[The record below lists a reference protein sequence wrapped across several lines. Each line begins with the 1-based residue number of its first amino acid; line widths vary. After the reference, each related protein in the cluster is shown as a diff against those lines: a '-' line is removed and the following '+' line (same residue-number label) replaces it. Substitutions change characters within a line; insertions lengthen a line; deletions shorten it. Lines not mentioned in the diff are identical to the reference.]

1 MPDPAP
7 PAIRVIVAEDQTI
20 VREGLVRLL
29 GDAPDVMVVGDAANG
44 RDALGLIRQ
53 VRPTVALLDIRMPI
67 LDGLEVTRLAH
78 AEIPE
83 VAILILTFFE
93 DPELFFEAIRAG
105 AAGYLLK
112 TVGKDELL
120 RAVRALAAGEVYLH
134 PRVARQLVD
143 RVRAEEDASP
153 SPVTSYALLTDRERE
168 VLRGIAEGLSN
179 RAIAS
184 KLYLSPS
191 TVQTHRAHL
200 LAKLG
205 LSSTADLV
213 RFAVRI
219 GLVDP

>member
-1 MPDPAP
+1 MSDPATP
-7 PAIRVIVAEDQTI
+7 PIRVIVAEDQTI

-29 GDAPDVMVVGDAANG
+29 GDAPDVVVVGDAADG
-44 RDALGLIRQ
+44 REALGLIRQ
-53 VRPTVALLDIRMPI
+53 IRPTVALLDIRMPA
-67 LDGLEVTRLAH
+67 LDGLEVARLAH
-78 AEIPE
+78 AEVPE
-83 VAILILTFFE
+83 VALLMLTFFD

-112 TVGKDELL
+112 TVSKEELL
-120 RAVRALAAGEVYLH
+120 RAIRALAAGDVYLH

-143 RVRAEEDASP
+143 RMRTDDPSP
-153 SPVTSYALLTDRERE
+153 SPVSSYALLTDRERE

-205 LSSTADLV
+205 LASTADLV